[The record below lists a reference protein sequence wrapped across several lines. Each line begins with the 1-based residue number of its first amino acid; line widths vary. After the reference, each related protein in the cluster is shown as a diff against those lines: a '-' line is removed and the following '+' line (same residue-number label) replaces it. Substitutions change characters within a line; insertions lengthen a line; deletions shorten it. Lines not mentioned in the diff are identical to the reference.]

1 MTKPANGNAVGWH
14 RMAGG
19 HVRRPDL
26 VLPSPYGFKRTNP
39 ATALLDKRFDR
50 LGARDC
56 RRSSGKPPFS
66 STR

>member
-39 ATALLDKRFDR
+39 ATALLDKRFV
-50 LGARDC
+50 G
-56 RRSSGKPPFS
+56 SGLTPRITNPLEKLQV
-66 STR
+66 